1 MSSVPSQSGK
11 VKLIPNSSSDSRAL
25 LNGSAQLKMLA
36 LGPPI
41 SCAPFKYRLNV
52 SDVPITTGRKGQNQA
67 AAHRKVRSFFSV
79 EGQQNKAAKGHT
91 PADHW
96 QRAVL
101 GD

>member
-1 MSSVPSQSGK
+1 MPSQSGK

-52 SDVPITTGRKGQNQA
+52 SDVPITTRVEKGQNQA

-96 QRAVL
+96 QCAVL